1 VSDLLT
7 PDERFDRIESVL
19 TQLANSQR
27 QLLQAQVI
35 MNDRLSKT
43 EIFVE
48 KLAEQ
53 AVGTNERIERLAENV
68 ESLAEQVTLL
78 AGNVENLTDGQKHT
92 DQRIDALADIVRQWI
107 ERNGKAGH

>member
-1 VSDLLT
+1 MSDLLT
-7 PDERFDRIESVL
+7 PDDRFDRIESVL

-27 QLLQAQVI
+27 QLLQAQII

-53 AVGTNERIERLAENV
+53 AVRTNERIERLAEKV
-68 ESLAEQVTLL
+68 ESLAE
-78 AGNVENLTDGQKHT
+78 GQKHT
-92 DQRIDALADIVRQWI
+92 DERIDALADIVRHWI